1 MPTERLSVDLPPDL
15 ATLVDD
21 LVKAGTY
28 GSGSEVVEAAL
39 RLLRD
44 RSRERATR
52 LDEIRRELDEA
63 AADPVVFTD
72 DEVRRHFERRTADL
86 LGKRRA

>member
-1 MPTERLSVDLPPDL
+1 MPTERLSVDLSAEL

-21 LVKAGTY
+21 LVKAGSY
-28 GSGSEVVEAAL
+28 GSESEVVADAL
-39 RLLRD
+39 CLLRD
-44 RSRERATR
+44 RRRDRAAR

-72 DEVRRHFERRTADL
+72 DEVRLHFERRTAEL